1 MFGFH
6 LDYYLCCVLA
16 VSGLLFILVAY
27 RKSSLSVM
35 PYCLGVILM
44 LAAAILFFNTDN
56 RIVNDYQ
63 GWLDA
68 NEQIVLFA
76 LSALTAL
83 IIRKLS
89 SVGKR
94 IIRKNINQF

>member
-6 LDYYLCCVLA
+6 LDYYFCCVLA
-16 VSGLLFILVAY
+16 VSGLLFVLVAY
-27 RKSSLSVM
+27 RKSSLSIM
-35 PYCLGVILM
+35 PYCLGVNLM
-44 LAAAILFFNTDN
+44 LAAAILFFNTEN

-63 GWLDA
+63 GGLDA

-89 SVGKR
+89 SVWKR
-94 IIRKNINQF
+94 IIRKNIN

>member
-6 LDYYLCCVLA
+6 LDYYFCCVLA

-27 RKSSLSVM
+27 RKSSLSIM
-35 PYCLGVILM
+35 PYFLGVILM

-63 GWLDA
+63 GGLDA

>member
-1 MFGFH
+1 
-6 LDYYLCCVLA
+6 
-16 VSGLLFILVAY
+16 
-27 RKSSLSVM
+27 
-35 PYCLGVILM
+35 M

-63 GWLDA
+63 GGLDA

-94 IIRKNINQF
+94 IIRKNIN